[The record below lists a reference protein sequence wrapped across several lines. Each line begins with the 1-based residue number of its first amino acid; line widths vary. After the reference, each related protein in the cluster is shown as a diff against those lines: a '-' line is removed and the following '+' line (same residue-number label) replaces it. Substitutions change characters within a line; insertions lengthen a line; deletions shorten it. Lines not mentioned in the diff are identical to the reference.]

1 VGVCSTPNVRYQEC
15 SRGLGEMVEWAST
28 RRIPMAK
35 PLKVGQAVQWDTS
48 GENSVRGPLDGRG
61 IVIAVRKSAF
71 YRGMKST
78 EYDIKLVKG
87 GVLTGIHESAIVAQH
102 KKYAA
107 QQTVWVASDTHY
119 EEILLLD
126 HAEQVELLRH
136 KIKEL
141 ERGNTAVADTDFPGA
156 ALSDFK
162 CMLRAREAYLE
173 EHTE

>member
-1 VGVCSTPNVRYQEC
+1 
-15 SRGLGEMVEWAST
+15 
-28 RRIPMAK
+28 MAK
-35 PLKVGQAVQWDTS
+35 PLEGGQPVQWDTS
-48 GENSVRGPLDGRG
+48 GENTTRGILDGRG

-71 YRGMKST
+71 YRGTKSM
-78 EYDIKLVKG
+78 EYDIKLVRG
-87 GVLTGIHESAIVAQH
+87 GVLTGVHESAIIEQR

-107 QQTVWVASDTHY
+107 QQTVWVSSDTHY

-141 ERGNTAVADTDFPGA
+141 ERGNTAVVDTDFPDA
-156 ALSDFK
+156 ALSEIK
-162 CMLRAREAYLE
+162 CMLRAREAYLA